1 MAVAM
6 KDLEIRGAGN
16 LLGGEQSGHIADVG
30 FDLYVRLVGEAVAE
44 YRGEAPTEENEVRI
58 ELPVDAHLPHEYVP
72 SERLRLEMYRRLAE
86 VRSADDV
93 AGLRLEMLDRYGTLP
108 NPVEN
113 LLAVAVLRVKAKQ
126 AKLTDINVQGSFIR
140 FAPLDLADS
149 TRVRLDRLYPKSV
162 VKPALRSV
170 LVQRPRT
177 ARVGGETVRDVAV
190 LDWAG
195 RVIDDICLGAQ
206 K

>member
-1 MAVAM
+1 
-6 KDLEIRGAGN
+6 
-16 LLGGEQSGHIADVG
+16 
-30 FDLYVRLVGEAVAE
+30 VRLVGEAVAE
-44 YRGEAPTEENEVRI
+44 YRGDAPTEDTEVRI

-86 VRSADDV
+86 VKQGDDV
-93 AGLRLEMLDRYGTLP
+93 AGLRAELIDRYGTLP

-113 LLAVAVLRVKAKQ
+113 LLAVALLRARAKQ
-126 AKLTDINVQGSFIR
+126 AKLTEINVQGSYIR
-140 FAPLDLADS
+140 FAPVDVADS

-170 LVQRPRT
+170 LVPRPRT
-177 ARVGGETVRDVAV
+177 ARVGGEAVRDVAV